1 MDSTSVIYDV
11 LILGAGPAGY
21 TAGIYSARAN
31 LKTLCL
37 EGWQPG
43 GWLTTTTM
51 VENFPGFKEGILGP
65 QLMADMR
72 AQAERF
78 GVQFVQKDVIK
89 VDFSK
94 RPFIVYADDQEFKA
108 KSVIIA
114 TGSKARRLGLPS
126 ESKLWGK
133 GVASCA
139 TCDGFFYKGKV
150 VAVVGGGDTAM
161 EEANFLTKFAT
172 TVHLLNREG
181 ACKASAIMEKH
192 ARGNPKIQFH
202 MNVGVEE
209 VLGTQKVTGLRL
221 KDLKTGKISEL
232 PVDGMFLA
240 IGQIPSTDFLK
251 GSGVALD
258 QWGFVTLPTYT
269 MTTVEG
275 VFAAGDCAD
284 FRYKQGIVAAGA
296 GARAAIDAK
305 LWLEQNK

>member
-1 MDSTSVIYDV
+1 MAEIVDV
-11 LILGAGPAGY
+11 LIIGAGPAGY
-21 TAGIYSARAN
+21 TAGIYSSRAN
-31 LKTLCL
+31 LKTLCI

-43 GWLTTTTM
+43 GWLTTTTI
-51 VENFPGFKEGILGP
+51 VENFPGFKDGIMGS

-78 GVQFVQKDVIK
+78 GVQFVQKDVTK

-94 RPFIVYADDQEFKA
+94 QPFEVSVEDQTYSA

-139 TCDGFFYKGKV
+139 TCDGFFYRGKT
-150 VAVVGGGDTAM
+150 VAVIGGGDTAM

-172 TVHLLNREG
+172 KVYLLNRED
-181 ACKASAIMEKH
+181 AFKASAIMVEH
-192 ARGNPKIQFH
+192 AKKNPKIEFQ
-202 MNVGVEE
+202 MNATVEE
-209 VLGTQKVTGLRL
+209 VLGDKKVTGLKI
-221 KDLKTGKISEL
+221 KDLKSGKVSEL
-232 PVDGMFLA
+232 PLDGMFLA
-240 IGQIPSTDFLK
+240 IGQVPSTDFLK
-251 GSGVALD
+251 GQVELD
-258 QWGFVTLPTYT
+258 KWGFITFKEHT
-269 MTTVEG
+269 MTNVPG

-284 FRYKQGIVAAGA
+284 FRYKQGIVAAGS

-305 LWLEQNK
+305 LWLEENN

>member
-1 MDSTSVIYDV
+1 MAEKIIYDV
-11 LILGAGPAGY
+11 LIIGAGPAGY
-21 TAGIYSARAN
+21 TAGIYASRAN
-31 LKTLCL
+31 LKTLCI

-51 VENFPGFKEGILGP
+51 VENFPGFKEGIMGP
-65 QLMADMR
+65 QLMATMR

-78 GVQFVQKDVIK
+78 GVQFVQKDVTK

-94 RPFIVYADDQEFKA
+94 QPFTVSVEGQDYSA

-139 TCDGFFYKGKV
+139 TCDGFFFRGKV

-172 TVHLLNREG
+172 KVHLLNREG
-181 ACKASAIMEKH
+181 TCKASAIMEDH
-192 ARGNPKIQFH
+192 ARKNPKIEFH

-209 VLGTQKVTGLRL
+209 VLGEQKVTGLKL
-221 KDLKTGKISEL
+221 KDLKTGKASEL
-232 PVDGMFLA
+232 PLDGMFLA

-251 GSGVALD
+251 DSGVTLD
-258 QWGFVTLPTYT
+258 KWGFVTFKENT
-269 MTTVEG
+269 MTHVSG
-275 VFAAGDCAD
+275 VFAAGDCSD
-284 FRYKQGIVAAGA
+284 FRYKQGIVAAGSGAKA
-296 GARAAIDAK
+296 GIDAK
-305 LWLEQNK
+305 LWLEKA